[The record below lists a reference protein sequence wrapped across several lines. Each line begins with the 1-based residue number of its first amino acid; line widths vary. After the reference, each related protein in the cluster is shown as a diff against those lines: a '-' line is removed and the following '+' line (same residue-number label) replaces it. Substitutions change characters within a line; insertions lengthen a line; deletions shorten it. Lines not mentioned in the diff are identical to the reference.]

1 MRLNNISYS
10 PNQNLKNITTSSTP
24 NNFNNEKTLN
34 SQSTKNIFSSRNN
47 IYLNESTYN
56 TSKYKETNPNLI
68 LERNYNSNLYKTNY
82 KINYNN
88 MSNNLSISSSLKN
101 INQSNGNTS
110 YKKYQKR
117 NYCNC
122 KCHCC
127 DLYCCDE
134 LLEYKI
140 NEENEK
146 LTIKKLIRKK
156 DNLIDENRKLKKHIL
171 ILTDQNQSL
180 INELDI
186 IVSSSEFSTIDINH
200 NGINHLN
207 KIISDN
213 RYRLEKSLD
222 ELENSINQ
230 RKNEL

>member
-1 MRLNNISYS
+1 M
-10 PNQNLKNITTSSTP
+10 ST
-24 NNFNNEKTLN
+24 
-34 SQSTKNIFSSRNN
+34 
-47 IYLNESTYN
+47 
-56 TSKYKETNPNLI
+56 
-68 LERNYNSNLYKTNY
+68 
-82 KINYNN
+82 
-88 MSNNLSISSSLKN
+88 NLSNSPSLNN

-117 NYCNC
+117 NNCNC

-127 DLYCCDE
+127 DLFGCE
-134 LLEYKI
+134 EILEYKI
-140 NEENEK
+140 DEESVELN
-146 LTIKKLIRKK
+146 IKNLIRNK
-156 DNLIDENRKLKKHIL
+156 DYLIDENRKLKKHIL
-171 ILTDQNQSL
+171 VLTEQNQSL

-186 IVSSSEFSTIDINH
+186 IVSSSDFSTIDINH

-213 RYRLEKSLD
+213 RYKLEKSLD

>member
-1 MRLNNISYS
+1 MPQQDKIKYFNFLLENAINFSRDEAGNYVALVKVLNPAFYGRPDANV
-10 PNQNLKNITTSSTP
+10 
-24 NNFNNEKTLN
+24 
-34 SQSTKNIFSSRNN
+34 
-47 IYLNESTYN
+47 
-56 TSKYKETNPNLI
+56 
-68 LERNYNSNLYKTNY
+68 
-82 KINYNN
+82 
-88 MSNNLSISSSLKN
+88 
-101 INQSNGNTS
+101 NQSNGNNS
-110 YKKYQKR
+110 YKNYQKR
-117 NYCNC
+117 NNCNC

-127 DLYCCDE
+127 NLLCCDE

-140 NEENEK
+140 NEENGK
-146 LTIKKLIRKK
+146 LNIKKLIRNK
-156 DNLIDENRKLKKHIL
+156 DYLIDENRKLKKHIL
-171 ILTDQNQSL
+171 ILTDQNQCL

-207 KIISDN
+207 KIINDN